1 MPVRAAPPDD
11 GPDSTPIMTGIESET
26 PARSAFRRG
35 LLASGIGVGGLV
47 PSHHRQVAAEMF
59 RAVTGADA
67 AVCDG
72 WMGRVLAGE
81 DTLEVLAGAWAA
93 ADTFGWECRRL
104 GVLGADFRPLVFDG
118 LFLQLPITSVDA
130 LRCGYAAVLIREA
143 HYGHADELLSSVAVP
158 SDPFDANMAC
168 YVAGLLHFRTQRW
181 TDVLRLFAVDKRWY
195 RPEYEC
201 AATAMAAT
209 ALASLGVFEDAFRRG
224 ERAASDERVPQAATV
239 VLYTQAMC
247 LRHLG
252 REDEAAQLLRRV
264 YSRDPKFTPARE
276 AMDDP
281 TRRLVLTD
289 PETIEARS
297 NPWDPASAPSRLE
310 TETVRDAEKASQ
322 YLAEGQAELEVM
334 LGMASAKREIKRI
347 RSTTKVNLARAKVGL
362 RVPVTSRHTLLLG
375 PPGTGKTSVA
385 RAFTKQLCGLKVLRK
400 PLVVET
406 SRAKLL
412 GRYMADAEKNTE
424 ELLEGALGGAV
435 FFDEMHT
442 LHERGYSSGDPYG
455 NAIIN
460 TLLVYMENHRDEL
473 VVFGAGYAKA
483 TQRMLEVNQ
492 GLRRRFST
500 VIEFHSYTPPEL
512 IELTKLMVGEDE
524 DVTTDEAVEV
534 LRPDFER
541 FYAEE
546 SITAEG
552 DLVRGID
559 VLGNAG
565 FVRNVVEKARD
576 HRNDRLDT
584 AELDDLLASDDV
596 DVSEEQLQRL
606 RELTRDDLAE
616 GLRGAVSE
624 KRSE

>member
-1 MPVRAAPPDD
+1 MAGIDAS
-11 GPDSTPIMTGIESET
+11 PDS

-47 PSHHRQVAAEMF
+47 PAHNDQVAAEMF
-59 RAVTGADA
+59 QAVTRADP

-72 WMGRVLAGE
+72 WLGRVLAGE

-93 ADTFGWECRRL
+93 AHSFGWELRRL
-104 GVLGADFRPLVFDG
+104 GVLGADFRPVVFDG
-118 LFLQLPITSVDA
+118 LFLQLPVASTDA
-130 LRCGYAAVLIREA
+130 LRWAYAAVLIREA
-143 HYGHADELLSSVAVP
+143 RYS
-158 SDPFDANMAC
+158 DANDLLASGSRPADPLDADMHS
-168 YVAGLLHFRTQRW
+168 YVSGLLHFRSQRW
-181 TDVLRLFAVDKRWY
+181 TDVLRLFPADKRWY

-201 AATAMAAT
+201 AATAMATT
-209 ALASLGVFEDAFRRG
+209 ALASLGLFEDAFRRG
-224 ERAASDERVPQAATV
+224 EKAAGDDRVPAAATV

-252 REDEAAQLLRRV
+252 REDQAAQLLRRV
-264 YSRDPKFTPARE
+264 YSRDPKFGPARE
-276 AMDDP
+276 AMDDAA
-281 TRRLVLTD
+281 RRLVLTD
-289 PETIEARS
+289 PETIEARTD
-297 NPWDPASAPSRLE
+297 PWDPDSAPSRLDSD
-310 TETVRDAEKASQ
+310 VARDAQKASQ
-322 YLAEGQAELEVM
+322 YLAEGQAELDAM
-334 LGMASAKREIKRI
+334 LGMRAAKREIKRI
-347 RSTTKVNLARAKVGL
+347 RSTTKVNLARSKVGL

-424 ELLEGALGGAV
+424 EMLEGALGGAV
-435 FFDEMHT
+435 FFDEMHA
-442 LHERGYSSGDPYG
+442 LHERGYSTGDPYG

-460 TLLVYMENHRDEL
+460 TLLLYMENHRDEL

-483 TQRMLEVNQ
+483 MERMLEVNQ

-500 VIEFHSYTPPEL
+500 VIEFFSYTPPEL
-512 IELTKLMVGEDE
+512 LDLTKLMVCEDE

-534 LRPDFER
+534 LRPEFEK

-546 SITAEG
+546 NRTAEG
-552 DLVRGID
+552 DLIRGID
-559 VLGNAG
+559 MLGNAG

-584 AELDDLLASDDV
+584 AELDELLASDDIEV
-596 DVSEEQLQRL
+596 TEEQLQRL
-606 RELTRDDLAE
+606 RELTREDLAE
-616 GLRGAVSE
+616 GLRAAVLE
-624 KRSE
+624 KRDRTDSTV

>member
-1 MPVRAAPPDD
+1 
-11 GPDSTPIMTGIESET
+11 MTGIEAET
-26 PARSAFRRG
+26 SARSAFRRG

-47 PSHHRQVAAEMF
+47 PSHNRQVAAEMF
-59 RAVTGADA
+59 RTVTRCEPG
-67 AVCDG
+67 VCDG

-93 ADTFGWECRRL
+93 AETFGWEIRRL
-104 GVLGADFRPLVFDG
+104 GVLAAEFRPLVFDG

-130 LRCGYAAVLIREA
+130 LRCAYATVLIREA
-143 HYGHADELLSSVAVP
+143 NFSHADELLNRTGKP
-158 SDPFDANMAC
+158 SDPFDADMAC
-168 YVAGLLHFRTQRW
+168 YVGGLLHFRTQRW
-181 TDVLRLFAVDKRWY
+181 TDVLRLFPVDKRWY
-195 RPEYEC
+195 RAEYEC
-201 AATAMAAT
+201 AATAMATT

-224 ERAASDERVPQAATV
+224 ERAASEDRVPQAATV
-239 VLYTQAMC
+239 TLYTQAMC

-264 YSRDPKFTPARE
+264 YSRDPKFGPARE

-281 TRRLVLTD
+281 GRRLVLTD
-289 PETIEARS
+289 PETIEARTD
-297 NPWDPASAPSRLE
+297 PWDPASAPSRLE
-310 TETVRDAEKASQ
+310 AETARDAEKASQ
-322 YLAEGQAELEVM
+322 YLAEGQAELDAM
-334 LGMASAKREIKRI
+334 LGMETAKREIKRI
-347 RSTTKVNLARAKVGL
+347 RSTTKVNLARSKVGL

-424 ELLEGALGGAV
+424 EMLEGALGGAV

-442 LHERGYSSGDPYG
+442 LHERGYSTGDPYG

-460 TLLVYMENHRDEL
+460 TLLLYMENHRDEL

-483 TQRMLEVNQ
+483 TARMLEVNQ

-512 IELTKLMVGEDE
+512 IELTKLMVSEDE

-541 FYAEE
+541 FYADE
-546 SITAEG
+546 SITADG
-552 DLVRGID
+552 DLIRAID

-584 AELDDLLASDDV
+584 TELDDLLASDDV
-596 DVSEEQLQRL
+596 EVTDEQLQRL
-606 RELTRDDLAE
+606 RELTREDLAE
-616 GLRGAVSE
+616 GLRAAVSE

>member
-1 MPVRAAPPDD
+1 
-11 GPDSTPIMTGIESET
+11 MTGSVEAES

-47 PSHHRQVAAEMF
+47 PSHNDQVAAEMF
-59 RAVTGADA
+59 RAATRADPTA
-67 AVCDG
+67 CDS
-72 WMGRVLAGE
+72 WLGRVLAGE
-81 DTLEVLAGAWAA
+81 DNVEVLAAAWEASE
-93 ADTFGWECRRL
+93 TFGWEIRRL
-104 GVLGADFRPLVFDG
+104 KVLGADFRPAVFDG
-118 LFLQLPITSVDA
+118 LFLRLPICSVDA
-130 LRCGYAAVLIREA
+130 LRCAYATVLIREGS
-143 HYGHADELLSSVAVP
+143 YSHADQLLAAAGVP
-158 SDPFDANMAC
+158 ADPFDAEMHN
-168 YVAGLLHFRTQRW
+168 YVQGLLHFRTQRW

-195 RPEYEC
+195 RAEYEC
-201 AATAMAAT
+201 AAAAMATT

-224 ERAASDERVPQAATV
+224 ANTAGDERVPQAATV

-264 YSRDPKFTPARE
+264 YSRDPKFGPARE

-289 PETIEARS
+289 PETIEARTD
-297 NPWDPASAPSRLE
+297 PWDLDTAPSRRE
-310 TETVRDAEKASQ
+310 TEVARDAAKASQ
-322 YLAEGQAELEVM
+322 YLAQGQAELAAM
-334 LGMASAKREIKRI
+334 LGMDAAKREIKRI
-347 RSTTKVNLARAKVGL
+347 RSTTKVNLARSKVGL
-362 RVPVTSRHTLLLG
+362 RVPITSRHTLLLG

-385 RAFTKQLCGLKVLRK
+385 RAFSKQLCGLKVLRK

-424 ELLEGALGGAV
+424 EMLEGALGGAV

-442 LHERGYSSGDPYG
+442 LHERGYSTGDPYG

-460 TLLVYMENHRDEL
+460 TLLLYMENHRDEL

-483 TQRMLEVNQ
+483 TERMLEVNQ

-500 VIEFHSYTPPEL
+500 VIEFFSYTPPEL
-512 IELTKLMVGEDE
+512 IELTKLMVCEDE

-534 LRPDFER
+534 LRPDFEK
-541 FYAEE
+541 FYVEE
-546 SITAEG
+546 TLTADG
-552 DLVRGID
+552 DLIRGID

-584 AELDDLLASDDV
+584 VELDELLASDDV
-596 DVSEEQLQRL
+596 DVTEQQLQRF
-606 RELTRDDLAE
+606 RELTREDLAE
-616 GLRGAVSE
+616 GLRAAVSE
-624 KRSE
+624 TRTE

>member
-1 MPVRAAPPDD
+1 
-11 GPDSTPIMTGIESET
+11 
-26 PARSAFRRG
+26 
-35 LLASGIGVGGLV
+35 
-47 PSHHRQVAAEMF
+47 
-59 RAVTGADA
+59 
-67 AVCDG
+67 
-72 WMGRVLAGE
+72 
-81 DTLEVLAGAWAA
+81 
-93 ADTFGWECRRL
+93 
-104 GVLGADFRPLVFDG
+104 LGAVFRPVVFDG
-118 LFLQLPITSVDA
+118 LFLRLPICSVDA
-130 LRCGYAAVLIREA
+130 LRAGYATVLIREQR
-143 HYGHADELLSSVAVP
+143 YSDADVLLSAAGVP
-158 SDPFDANMAC
+158 ADPFDAQMHT

-181 TDVLRLFAVDKRWY
+181 TDVLRLFAADMRWY
-195 RPEYEC
+195 RPEYDC
-201 AATAMAAT
+201 AATAMATT

-224 ERAASDERVPQAATV
+224 EHTAADERVPAAATV

-252 REDEAAQLLRRV
+252 REDEAAQLLLRV
-264 YSRDPKFTPARE
+264 YSRDPKFGPARE

-289 PETIEARS
+289 PETIEARTDR
-297 NPWDPASAPSRLE
+297 WDPDTAPSRRD
-310 TETVRDAEKASQ
+310 TEVARDAQKASQ
-322 YLAEGQAELEVM
+322 YLAEGQAELDAM
-334 LGMASAKREIKRI
+334 LGMDAAKREIKRI
-347 RSTTKVNLARAKVGL
+347 RSTTKVNLARSKVGL

-424 ELLEGALGGAV
+424 EMLEGAHGGAV

-442 LHERGYSSGDPYG
+442 LHERGYSTGDPYG

-460 TLLVYMENHRDEL
+460 TLLLYMENHRDEL

-483 TQRMLEVNQ
+483 TERMLEVNQ

-500 VIEFHSYTPPEL
+500 VIEFFSYTPPEL
-512 IELTKLMVGEDE
+512 IELSKLMVREDE

-534 LRPDFER
+534 LRPDFEK
-541 FYAEE
+541 FYVDETL
-546 SITAEG
+546 TADG
-552 DLVRGID
+552 DLIRGID

-584 AELDDLLASDDV
+584 VELDELLASDDI
-596 DVSEEQLQRL
+596 DVTEQQLQRF
-606 RELTRDDLAE
+606 RELTREDLAE
-616 GLRGAVSE
+616 GLRAAVSE
-624 KRSE
+624 KRTE